1 MTRIAFCNT
10 ILFGLTVCLAGGS
23 GRAQDLRV
31 VDAPPSQVRLAAPQ
45 QVAEPIPAYA
55 PSSSGYALAAPP
67 PSSSAPGAPSS
78 VLPSAPAGPSFGVPS
93 SPGVPSTVAP
103 NAPGYPTFNNPNIPN
118 SSGQP
123 GSTNAEAEPSLGL
136 TYDAR
141 VNNWIDPNQ
150 QSINESNP
158 GASLDTYAIPPGST
172 NPPPGPPTSG
182 WLKGGWLHGGLL
194 RNFVY
199 GNDGVRA
206 AAIPGANELWAGF
219 EDWAPPVAD
228 RTPRFG
234 IYLWESYEGWRSIA
248 DGNTKPNLNNG
259 PNQGINLAAPI
270 PFLDTYGIGA
280 QFGMSY
286 AAFNPT
292 ADMQQQTFVTVGLF
306 RRADADRP
314 VSFGVVY
321 DLQINDGFG
330 AYQQSFT
337 LGQIRAQLAYAFTAR
352 NEIGIWGTMRNGQEI
367 KYDPLG
373 NQLQYRAISQG
384 SLFWHH
390 KFGPGRAD
398 LWLATGLPSA
408 YRLGGTTVA
417 PGAGD
422 RGSFED
428 NIFSFRLE
436 APVTDRWK
444 FFTSFQGW
452 RPTNAA
458 SNHSLFDIMSG
469 ISFYPAGN
477 ARSRTVAG
485 QTWMPYLPVAN
496 NASFMV
502 DTNLVP

>member
-1 MTRIAFCNT
+1 MKRIAFCNT

-23 GRAQDLRV
+23 SQAQDLRM
-31 VDAPPSQVRLAAPQ
+31 VDAPTSEVRLAAPQ
-45 QVAEPIPAYA
+45 RSPEPPLEYGAA
-55 PSSSGYALAAPP
+55 SNSGYALAAPP

-78 VLPSAPAGPSFGVPS
+78 IMPSAPGAPGLPAPS
-93 SPGVPSTVAP
+93 SPGAP
-103 NAPGYPTFNNPNIPN
+103 NAPGYPTFSAPNP
-118 SSGQP
+118 SGP
-123 GSTNAEAEPSLGL
+123 PSSTNPEAEPSLGL

-141 VNNWIDPNQ
+141 VNTWIDPNQ
-150 QSINESNP
+150 PAANESNP
-158 GASLDTYAIPPGST
+158 SASLDTYAIPPGNT
-172 NPPPGPPTSG
+172 NPPSGPPNSG

-194 RNFVY
+194 RNFIY
-199 GNDGVRA
+199 GNDGVRS
-206 AAIPGANELWAGF
+206 AAIPGANELWSGF

-270 PFLDTYGIGA
+270 PWLDKFGIGA
-280 QFGMSY
+280 QLGMSY

-321 DLQINDGFG
+321 DLMINDGFG

-337 LGQIRAQLAYAFTAR
+337 LGQVRAQVAYALTAR
-352 NEIGIWGTMRNGQEI
+352 NEVGIWGTIRNGQEI

-384 SLFWHH
+384 SIFWHH

-398 LWLATGLPSA
+398 LWLATGLPSS
-408 YRLGGTTVA
+408 YRLGGNPNINTNNS
-417 PGAGD
+417 D
-422 RGSFED
+422 FES
-428 NIFSFRLE
+428 NIYSFRLE
-436 APVTDRWK
+436 VPVSDRWK
-444 FFTSFQGW
+444 FFTNFQGW

-458 SNHSLFDIMSG
+458 STHSLFDIMSG
-469 ISFYPAGN
+469 ISFYPSGN
-477 ARSRTVAG
+477 ARTRTVAG

-496 NASFMV
+496 NGSFMV
-502 DTNLVP
+502 DTNQTF